1 MADIKLRKTRMH
13 LYVTHLEEAT
23 DVDVFFSW
31 WRSGFVDVKWPF
43 CAIFQCVIKLGGILA
58 EM

>member
-1 MADIKLRKTRMH
+1 MYS
-13 LYVTHLEEAT
+13 YVTHLKEAT

-31 WRSGFVDVKWPF
+31 WRSGFVDVEWPF
-43 CAIFQCVIKLGGILA
+43 CAVFQCVIKLGGILA